1 MVLDELEWKDEH
13 ARLSPAQRDQAVDDL
28 IALVGAVDGI
38 LQAQSAADAVYFA
51 RIASRQFSDPG
62 ARGHRARGARRLSL
76 AVHHH
81 RRAAPALRQVVSQH
95 DDARADAPHPGG
107 AGAYRQREG
116 AMTIPQ
122 WTLLGFA
129 AWTLALLMA
138 TVGVYRW
145 GNILFAKAAIA
156 SFRSDALEGAG
167 WYQRGTRAH
176 ANCIENLPVFGV
188 DRLCDIDH
196 RAARPGGRCT
206 LHRHSCAR
214 IMQSCVHIS
223 HEQTNAFVAVRFSF
237 YSVQLVSFLVLIVM
251 VVIQRGKT
259 LGLTHFGKCDVRP
272 N

>member
-1 MVLDELEWKDEH
+1 
-13 ARLSPAQRDQAVDDL
+13 
-28 IALVGAVDGI
+28 
-38 LQAQSAADAVYFA
+38 
-51 RIASRQFSDPG
+51 
-62 ARGHRARGARRLSL
+62 
-76 AVHHH
+76 
-81 RRAAPALRQVVSQH
+81 
-95 DDARADAPHPGG
+95 
-107 AGAYRQREG
+107 
-116 AMTIPQ
+116 MTIPQ

-188 DRLCDIDH
+188 IVYVITILGLQGPVVDALCIATL
-196 RAARPGGRCT
+196 AAR
-206 LHRHSCAR
+206 
-214 IMQSCVHIS
+214 IVQSCVHIS

-251 VVIQRGKT
+251 S
-259 LGLTHFGKCDVRP
+259 VRQGMQAWG
-272 N
+272 